1 MLEVAHPDQANVSKK
16 ALRESIAKKMKTDE
30 KNVVV
35 YGMKTHFGGGRSTG
49 FALIYENQQYLLKY
63 EPKFRLRRSGVI
75 PKKNNVR
82 KSNKEAKGK
91 IKR

>member
-49 FALIYENQQYLLKY
+49 FALIYEN
-63 EPKFRLRRSGVI
+63 
-75 PKKNNVR
+75 
-82 KSNKEAKGK
+82 
-91 IKR
+91 